1 MKKVPRDMSGSEL
14 VQLLCK
20 EWDYAVAHRTKG
32 SHVILAT
39 NTPSRHRVAVP
50 LHTPLK
56 IGTLH
61 TILRQVAEHKGTF
74 REAILGEAF

>member
-1 MKKVPRDMSGSEL
+1 MKKIPRDMSGNEL

-20 EWDYAVAHRTKG
+20 EWDYAVVHQKG
-32 SHVILAT
+32 SHVRLAT
-39 NTPSRHRVAVP
+39 NTPSRHCITVP
-50 LHTPLK
+50 SHAPLK

-61 TILRQVAEHKGTF
+61 NILREVAAHKGTF